1 MLREVGLFIENLTI
15 VQIYNI
21 MAYISNI
28 LDSLKIDI
36 DMMGIKGGV
45 CQTGKAWQGGWEKE
59 NVSIK
64 CCTICWSHVGT
75 NRNIIHRDSIM
86 VVGSGNVVPKYGCEY
101 M

>member
-1 MLREVGLFIENLTI
+1 
-15 VQIYNI
+15 
-21 MAYISNI
+21 MAYNGNI

-36 DMMGIKGGV
+36 DMMVIKGGV

-59 NVSIK
+59 NGSIK

>member
-1 MLREVGLFIENLTI
+1 
-15 VQIYNI
+15 
-21 MAYISNI
+21 MAYNSNI

-45 CQTGKAWQGGWEKE
+45 CQTGKE

-64 CCTICWSHVGT
+64 CCTICWSHVRT

-86 VVGSGNVVPKYGCEY
+86 VVGSENVVPKYGCEY